1 MALNTMALF
10 PKYAVRWLQQKRGVR
25 WAELVD
31 YIRTLDSIE
40 PQVMALSLTVRQ
52 LKTTHKMITPNLCD
66 DPRCA
71 VCASEVIGS
80 FQGSEDELLALYHRN
95 LDKLNHAIGSM
106 RIRQDISI
114 EIDAA

>member
-10 PKYAVRWLQQKRGVR
+10 PNFAVRWLQRKRGER

-31 YIRTLDSIE
+31 YVSTLDSIE
-40 PQVMALSLTVRQ
+40 PQAMALSLTIRQ
-52 LKTTHKMITPNLCD
+52 LKTGHQIAQNLCD

-71 VCASEVIGS
+71 VCASQVIDS

-95 LDKLNHAIGSM
+95 LDDIKFALGTM
-106 RIRQDISI
+106 RIRQDVAV
-114 EIDAA
+114 EVNAA